1 MSITFSASIQ
11 ARAPKQI
18 KTAPTEIEQKADP
31 QPRALRHRPTIA
43 QRLEPPP
50 PFLTER
56 FQLGRSGLWRV
67 PVSTSDRALVY
78 TECAMYL
85 AIGEVVLEF
94 VGNVVFELLSV
105 LLPHQPKSTFRGVS
119 LLLLSLGLAALGLWV
134 SAEVILERPGW
145 WWTPIAF
152 AVWALCVITLLGS
165 LQAFGLAPSRNR
177 SDQN

>member
-1 MSITFSASIQ
+1 
-11 ARAPKQI
+11 
-18 KTAPTEIEQKADP
+18 
-31 QPRALRHRPTIA
+31 
-43 QRLEPPP
+43 
-50 PFLTER
+50 
-56 FQLGRSGLWRV
+56 
-67 PVSTSDRALVY
+67 
-78 TECAMYL
+78 MYL